1 MLSLNLI
8 LLDLDLIVFVIQ
20 QCVQLLL
27 PNVCEALGLIIFWFD
42 NGILSQLSCHLLH
55 TLVKALYARKLWQ
68 NLLSTLLCNDVR
80 ELAGII
86 YL

>member
-42 NGILSQLSCHLLH
+42 NGILS
-55 TLVKALYARKLWQ
+55 
-68 NLLSTLLCNDVR
+68 
-80 ELAGII
+80 
-86 YL
+86 